1 VLVRARLRSLFA
13 VRLVLK
19 GRCCRCARS
28 RGRQMGATLAEHLP
42 SLSTILTS
50 QKVLAAIRRDGKNAS

>member
-1 VLVRARLRSLFA
+1 
-13 VRLVLK
+13 
-19 GRCCRCARS
+19 
-28 RGRQMGATLAEHLP
+28 MGATLAEHLP